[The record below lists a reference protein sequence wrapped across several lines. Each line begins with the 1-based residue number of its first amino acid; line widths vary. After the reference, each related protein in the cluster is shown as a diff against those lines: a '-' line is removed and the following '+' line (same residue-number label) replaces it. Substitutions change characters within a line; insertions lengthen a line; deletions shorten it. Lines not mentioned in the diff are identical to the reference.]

1 MGSNAV
7 WVPSHLFKLVYD
19 EAGQRAWAYVLPNRA
34 DAQITRPM
42 DYASFVQRTR
52 WSLLDGLP
60 VTGSLR

>member
-1 MGSNAV
+1 
-7 WVPSHLFKLVYD
+7 
-19 EAGQRAWAYVLPNRA
+19 LPNRA